1 MAVKYFLYSSEE
13 LNFRKEVEA
22 KMGRRFVA
30 GHVIIYG
37 TKKPFT
43 SLSSTSTSARYPDSK
58 VVASGEISMMK
69 YTMPEGR

>member
-30 GHVIIYG
+30 GHVIING
-37 TKKPFT
+37 TKKPVT

>member
-22 KMGRRFVA
+22 KMGRKFVT
-30 GHVIIYG
+30 GHVIING

-43 SLSSTSTSARYPDSK
+43 SLSSTPTSARYPDSK
-58 VVASGEISMMK
+58 VVASGEASEMR